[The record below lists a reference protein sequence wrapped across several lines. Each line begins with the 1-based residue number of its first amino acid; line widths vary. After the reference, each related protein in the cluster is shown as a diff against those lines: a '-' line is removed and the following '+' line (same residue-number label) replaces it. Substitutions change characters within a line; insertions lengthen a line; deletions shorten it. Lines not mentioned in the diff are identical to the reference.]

1 MIPSCESYNCQCE
14 RCENWHKDCCDV
26 HKIECPQMGK
36 LQEPCDGFKPK
47 NKPEQRQILF
57 EVRLTAK
64 YDSTFMYDRPHVFVW
79 ANSAEEAVKALDNAI
94 GGGKS
99 QKLYT
104 IEAKPVI
111 AFGTEVTRDAN
122 ERKEED

>member
-14 RCENWHKDCCDV
+14 RCANYHKDCCDT

-47 NKPEQRQILF
+47 NKPEQRQTLF
-57 EVRLTAK
+57 EVTMTVK
-64 YDSTFMYDRPHVFVW
+64 YSNMFEKTCFFTW
-79 ANSAEEAVKALDNAI
+79 ANSAEEAIKTLDNAI

-99 QKLYT
+99 QELYT
-104 IEAKPVI
+104 VKAKPVVM
-111 AFGTEVTRDAN
+111 FGREITRDSN

>member
-1 MIPSCESYNCQCE
+1 MIPSCEYYNCQCE
-14 RCENWHKDCCDV
+14 RCENWHKDCCDA

-36 LQEPCDGFKPK
+36 LQERCDGFKAK
-47 NKPEQRQILF
+47 NQPEQRQTLF

-64 YDSTFMYDRPHVFVW
+64 YDDTFMYDRTHIFVW
-79 ANSAEEAVKALDNAI
+79 SNSPEEAVKTLDNAI
-94 GGGKS
+94 GGGKP
-99 QKLYT
+99 QELYT